1 MLLVLPAQGKFVLQQ
16 VTWLPFIA
24 GTPAFFYPIRSQY
37 SRNLQ
42 QTIFVVR
49 QDWMLMVKRA
59 TSLFNSFWRNV
70 VKQVTRSCCPCFWFQ
85 SILYSER
92 CAHICLAPSQNSN
105 VWRPNIFMFEPTLN
119 LFSCYVSTSRLDL
132 NDASQLA
139 RGCAWMSSEETVVVF
154 VQCFYTDVAKTSISN
169 FPRVGTVYSGELPQA
184 RTVLLFG
191 SYSGQIF
198 PRRNLLTRR
207 RK

>member
-1 MLLVLPAQGKFVLQQ
+1 MSQEQWPFLPKLLVLPAQGKFVLQQ

-59 TSLFNSFWRNV
+59 TSLFNSCWRNV
-70 VKQVTRSCCPCFWFQ
+70 VKQVTRSCCPCFWFR

-92 CAHICLAPSQNSN
+92 CAHICLAPSQNLN

-119 LFSCYVSTSRLDL
+119 LFSCCSRVHAPVGSKRRHHSSRVCVAVTGRDSCRFCTMFLYWCSEDL
-132 NDASQLA
+132 N
-139 RGCAWMSSEETVVVF
+139 
-154 VQCFYTDVAKTSISN
+154 
-169 FPRVGTVYSGELPQA
+169 
-184 RTVLLFG
+184 
-191 SYSGQIF
+191 
-198 PRRNLLTRR
+198 
-207 RK
+207 

>member
-1 MLLVLPAQGKFVLQQ
+1 MTPVYGGNSRVLLSNQKSVFTQLA
-16 VTWLPFIA
+16 A
-24 GTPAFFYPIRSQY
+24 
-37 SRNLQ
+37 
-42 QTIFVVR
+42 TIFVVR

-70 VKQVTRSCCPCFWFQ
+70 VKQFTRSCCPCFWFR

-119 LFSCYVSTSRLDL
+119 LFSCYVSTRRLDL
-132 NDASQLA
+132 NDGITA
-139 RGCAWMSSEETVVVF
+139 RGCAWMSPEETVVVF

-169 FPRVGTVYSGELPQA
+169 FRRVGTAFFGELSQA

-198 PRRNLLTRR
+198 PSRNLLTRR

>member
-70 VKQVTRSCCPCFWFQ
+70 VKQVTRSCCPCFWFR

-132 NDASQLA
+132 NDGITA
-139 RGCAWMSSEETVVVF
+139 RARVCVDVIWRDSCRFCTMFLYWCSE
-154 VQCFYTDVAKTSISN
+154 DLN
-169 FPRVGTVYSGELPQA
+169 
-184 RTVLLFG
+184 
-191 SYSGQIF
+191 
-198 PRRNLLTRR
+198 
-207 RK
+207 

>member
-1 MLLVLPAQGKFVLQQ
+1 
-16 VTWLPFIA
+16 
-24 GTPAFFYPIRSQY
+24 
-37 SRNLQ
+37 
-42 QTIFVVR
+42 
-49 QDWMLMVKRA
+49 MVKRA

-70 VKQVTRSCCPCFWFQ
+70 VKQVTRSCCPCFWFR

-105 VWRPNIFMFEPTLN
+105 VWRPNIFMYEPTLN
-119 LFSCYVSTSRLDL
+119 LFSCYLSKSRLDL

-139 RGCAWMSSEETVVVF
+139 RWCAWMSPEETVVVF

-169 FPRVGTVYSGELPQA
+169 FRRVGTAFSGERPQA

-198 PRRNLLTRR
+198 PRGNLLTRR
-207 RK
+207 RS